1 MPQPFPGNPQPSG
14 FDFIGDLHGQWK
26 RARAL
31 LSRLGY
37 RRRDGIFRHAGRKA
51 VFLGDILNRGP
62 HVADT
67 VRMVWEM
74 EQAGSAL
81 CLLGN
86 HEFWTWW
93 HERRVRAGLPS
104 FLPQKTLDAIARSRA
119 SFGKSGR
126 EWERLL
132 RWIERLPVVFNARLP
147 GGECAFGVH
156 ACLDIAAA
164 TRIKNNRILAIDA
177 LTTNPGV
184 RFYALMS
191 LIEGPAFFPPGSEK
205 AARIRWWLS
214 RLPESMAEAAFT
226 ARALPERPSPPPS
239 LRSKLHPLLPG
250 HPPVFFGHYGFPK
263 PARPILPNAACL
275 DLGAGQG
282 GPVAAY
288 SWSGEQL
295 LLKSRFF
302 TA

>member
-1 MPQPFPGNPQPSG
+1 MPPPSPGNSQPSG

-37 RRRDGIFRHAGRKA
+37 RRRDGIFCHPGRKA

-62 HVADT
+62 RVADT
-67 VRMVWEM
+67 VRMVREM
-74 EQAGSAL
+74 EQAGSAV

-93 HERRVRAGLPS
+93 HERRLRAGLPS
-104 FLPQKTLDAIARSRA
+104 VLPDKTLDAIARSRA
-119 SFGKSGR
+119 SFGKSTG

-132 RWIERLPVVFNARLP
+132 QWIERLPVVFNARLP
-147 GGECAFGVH
+147 GGESAFGVH
-156 ACLDIAAA
+156 ACMDPVAAA
-164 TRIKNNRILAIDA
+164 FLGNNKLLRCDA
-177 LTTNPGV
+177 LGRTPGR
-184 RFYALMS
+184 RFYSLMS
-191 LIEGPAFFPPGSEK
+191 LIEGPSFFPCGGEK
-205 AARIRWWLS
+205 SVRMRWWLS
-214 RLPESMAEAAFT
+214 RLPNSMAEATFT
-226 ARALPERPSPPPS
+226 ARALPEHQAPPTS
-239 LRSKLHPLLPG
+239 LLSKLHPLLPG

-288 SWSGEQL
+288 SWNGEQR